1 MKHEKSDVD
10 TINKDVE
17 CGLMLENSEIEFI
30 PGDKIVCYNPKSVA
44 QVTDWNPPG
53 F

>member
-1 MKHEKSDVD
+1 MV
-10 TINKDVE
+10 
-17 CGLMLENSEIEFI
+17 ENSNVEFQ
-30 PGDKIVCYNPKSVA
+30 PGDIIVCYNPKSVA